1 MFVISIYTT
10 AIWELVKK
18 PEALWRV
25 LMAFPY
31 VSFIITLIYRTVDRR
46 LWIFHQCN
54 IHLLKEQFLL
64 YITYYTYFLKVIV
77 TSARWLNKTFHVS
90 FPRNNNDST
99 ITHKQ
104 KYLCWSCGIQYQMP
118 RNQGGVSPTCML
130 AVRHRDF
137 GSSCESC
144 SGLWASYKP
153 SQPQARSPWRTVLD
167 NHPWIKE
174 TLWEVS
180 QREVSATTGAH
191 THTKKKYKF
200 RCTRESECIWRR
212 VQLYPYHTSYKTA

>member
-1 MFVISIYTT
+1 
-10 AIWELVKK
+10 
-18 PEALWRV
+18 
-25 LMAFPY
+25 MAFPY
-31 VSFIITLIYRTVDRR
+31 VSFIITLIYGTVDRR

-118 RNQGGVSPTCML
+118 RNQGGQ
-130 AVRHRDF
+130 
-137 GSSCESC
+137 SC
-144 SGLWASYKP
+144 SGLTENVLRGQGPLGVGGWTEPVVWNSMLSLQCSLHLNP
-153 SQPQARSPWRTVLD
+153 SWGREGISFTQA
-167 NHPWIKE
+167 IKGSWS
-174 TLWEVS
+174 L
-180 QREVSATTGAH
+180 
-191 THTKKKYKF
+191 
-200 RCTRESECIWRR
+200 
-212 VQLYPYHTSYKTA
+212 